1 VYTADSNHQ
10 KNLCKHNKNQCILN
24 RNENYLVRQL
34 TIMVKHDLQT
44 GHQMTNHKGLE
55 SYERKKTV
63 ATVETMVE
71 LNIPQHEME

>member
-55 SYERKKTV
+55 SYERKKNSSDSRNHGRTEHT
-63 ATVETMVE
+63 AA
-71 LNIPQHEME
+71 